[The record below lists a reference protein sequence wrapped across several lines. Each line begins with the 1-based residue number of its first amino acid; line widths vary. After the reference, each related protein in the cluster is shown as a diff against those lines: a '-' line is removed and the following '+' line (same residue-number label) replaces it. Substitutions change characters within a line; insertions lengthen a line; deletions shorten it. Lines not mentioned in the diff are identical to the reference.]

1 MTSNL
6 LLCDPVL
13 EWLEPDDLMR
23 VKQLNKECSSY
34 VSQKIQ
40 SQKHFHVR
48 QSSLLSA
55 KARTTLYESYP
66 EIESLT
72 FEAYHLN
79 SLASYLRPN
88 IQSLHLILPLW
99 IGEQRFGPKLSY
111 YLINDGDIH
120 RVFDDLI
127 SYLEKT
133 PETKLNRLEISF
145 ASKTGILFTY
155 YNAIFCGY
163 DKYGPMYEDLDM
175 TKDTVDVPPL
185 EYFTILEPS
194 QIELIEKKVLALV
207 AKRQWKQITL
217 PYHFPAAIQIPYAIL
232 TDVYEYDD
240 DIQES
245 LYEYIDYLREAKN

>member
-13 EWLEPDDLMR
+13 QWLEPDELMR

-34 VSQKIQ
+34 ISQKIQ

-55 KARTTLYESYP
+55 KARSKLYESYP
-66 EIESLT
+66 EIEALT

-79 SLASYLRPN
+79 SLASYLRPS
-88 IQSLHLILPLW
+88 IQSLNLILPLW

-120 RVFDDLI
+120 RALNDVI
-127 SYLEKT
+127 SYLEK

-145 ASKTGILFTY
+145 ASKTGIMFTY
-155 YNAIFCGY
+155 SNATFCGY

-175 TKDTVDVPPL
+175 TKYTVDVPPL
-185 EYFTILEPS
+185 EYFQILEPS

-217 PYHFPAAIQIPYAIL
+217 PYHFPGASTIPYAVL
-232 TDVYEYDD
+232 TDVYEYED